1 MCYSPIFIGN
11 NLFLLQ
17 KFCSFALELKGLRV
31 TARGCPL
38 VLFAKIMITAQA
50 LGNTIANYLNDNG
63 LFLVDIE
70 ITKDNDI
77 TVSIESRES
86 DVKID
91 NCIDIDRIIAAEFDR
106 DVEDYS
112 LTVTSAGL
120 DQPFKVLDQYRK
132 FAGTEVEVVIKG
144 GGKVK
149 GILSAVNEESFE
161 ITTSKM
167 VKVEG
172 SKKKV
177 QQDTVTAYSYDG
189 IKSCKPVIK
198 FK

>member
-1 MCYSPIFIGN
+1 M
-11 NLFLLQ
+11 
-17 KFCSFALELKGLRV
+17 

-38 VLFAKIMITAQA
+38 VLFEKIMITAEA

-120 DQPFKVLDQYRK
+120 DQPFKVVDQYRK
-132 FAGTEVEVVIKG
+132 FTGTEVEVVVKG

-149 GILSAVNEESFE
+149 GILSAVNEASFE

-177 QQDTVTAYSYDG
+177 QQDTVTEYTYEG

>member
-1 MCYSPIFIGN
+1 
-11 NLFLLQ
+11 
-17 KFCSFALELKGLRV
+17 
-31 TARGCPL
+31 
-38 VLFAKIMITAQA
+38 MITAEA
-50 LGNTIANYLNDNG
+50 LHGAIAGYLAEKG

-70 ITKDNDI
+70 ISKDNDI
-77 TVSIESRES
+77 TIAIESS
-86 DVKID
+86 DGDVKIE
-91 NCIDIDRIIAAEFDR
+91 NGVDIDHIVAGVFDR

-120 DQPFKVLDQYRK
+120 DQPFKVLQQYQK
-132 FAGTEVEVVIKG
+132 FVGSEVEVVVKG
-144 GGKVK
+144 GGKMK
-149 GILSAVNEESFE
+149 GVLSSATEEGFE
-161 ITTSKM
+161 VTVSKM

-177 QQDTVTAYSYDG
+177 QQDTVTAFAYDG

>member
-1 MCYSPIFIGN
+1 
-11 NLFLLQ
+11 
-17 KFCSFALELKGLRV
+17 
-31 TARGCPL
+31 
-38 VLFAKIMITAQA
+38 MITSEA
-50 LGNTIANYLNDNG
+50 LSNTIANYLTENG

-70 ITKDNDI
+70 ISKDNDI
-77 TVSIESRES
+77 TIAVESREN
-86 DVKID
+86 DVKIE
-91 NCIDIDRIIAAEFDR
+91 NCIDIDRIVSGVFDR

-120 DQPFKVLDQYRK
+120 DQPFKVLDQYIK
-132 FAGTEVEVVIKG
+132 FTGSEVEVVIKG

-149 GILSAVNEESFE
+149 GILSKADEAGFE

-177 QQDTVTAYSYDG
+177 QQDTVTPYTYDG
-189 IKSCKPVIK
+189 IKSCKPVIN

>member
-1 MCYSPIFIGN
+1 M
-11 NLFLLQ
+11 
-17 KFCSFALELKGLRV
+17 
-31 TARGCPL
+31 TACGCPL
-38 VLFAKIMITAQA
+38 VLFTTIMITQEA
-50 LGNTIANYLNDNG
+50 LKNTIAGYLEFNG

-77 TVSIESRES
+77 TITIEKSEGS
-86 DVKID
+86 VKVE
-91 NCIDIDRIIAAEFDR
+91 NCIAIDKIVSTAFDR

-120 DQPFKVLDQYRK
+120 DQPFKVLGQYEK
-132 FAGTEVEVVIKG
+132 FNGAEVEVVLKQ

-149 GILSAVNEESFE
+149 GILGGITPEGFE

-167 VKVEG
+167 VKMEG
-172 SKKKV
+172 AKKKV
-177 QQDTVTAYSYDG
+177 QQDTVTPYTFEQ

>member
-1 MCYSPIFIGN
+1 
-11 NLFLLQ
+11 
-17 KFCSFALELKGLRV
+17 
-31 TARGCPL
+31 
-38 VLFAKIMITAQA
+38 MITSEA
-50 LGNTIANYLNDNG
+50 LSGAIANYLNDNG

-70 ITKDNDI
+70 ISKDNDI
-77 TVSIESRES
+77 TVAIESREA

-91 NCIDIDRIIAAEFDR
+91 NCIDIDRIISGIFDR

-120 DQPFKVLDQYRK
+120 DQPFKVLDQYLK
-132 FAGTEVEVVIKG
+132 FVGSEVEVVVKG
-144 GGKVK
+144 GGKMK
-149 GILSAVNEESFE
+149 GILTAASQEGFE
-161 ITTSKM
+161 VTVSKM

-177 QQDTVTAYSYDG
+177 QQDTVTAFAYDNV
-189 IKSCKPVIK
+189 KSCKPVIK

>member
-1 MCYSPIFIGN
+1 
-11 NLFLLQ
+11 
-17 KFCSFALELKGLRV
+17 
-31 TARGCPL
+31 
-38 VLFAKIMITAQA
+38 MITSEA
-50 LGNTIANYLNDNG
+50 LSGAIANYLNDNG

-70 ITKDNDI
+70 ISKDNDI
-77 TVSIESRES
+77 TIAIESRDA

-91 NCIDIDRIIAAEFDR
+91 NCIDIDHIISGVFDR

-120 DQPFKVLDQYRK
+120 DQPFKVLDQYLK
-132 FAGTEVEVVIKG
+132 FIGSEVEVVVKG

-149 GILSAVNEESFE
+149 GILSAADEASFE
-161 ITTSKM
+161 ITVSKM

-177 QQDTVTAYSYDG
+177 QQDTVTAFAYDNV
-189 IKSCKPVIK
+189 KSCKPVIK

>member
-1 MCYSPIFIGN
+1 MR
-11 NLFLLQ
+11 
-17 KFCSFALELKGLRV
+17 GLRV
-31 TARGCPL
+31 TACGCPP
-38 VLFAKIMITAQA
+38 VLYDKTMITAEA

-70 ITKDNDI
+70 ITKDSDI
-77 TVSIESRES
+77 TVSIEKHQG
-86 DVKID
+86 DVSID
-91 NCIDIDRIIAAEFDR
+91 NCIDIDRIVSANFDR

-120 DQPFKVLDQYRK
+120 DQPFKVLDQYLK
-132 FAGTEVEVVIKG
+132 FMGSEVEVVVKG

-149 GILSAVNEESFE
+149 GTLSAANNESFE
-161 ITTSKM
+161 LTTSKM

-177 QQDTVTAYSYDG
+177 QQDTVTAYTYEG

>member
-1 MCYSPIFIGN
+1 
-11 NLFLLQ
+11 
-17 KFCSFALELKGLRV
+17 
-31 TARGCPL
+31 
-38 VLFAKIMITAQA
+38 MITAEA
-50 LGNTIANYLNDNG
+50 LHGAIAGYLAEKG

-70 ITKDNDI
+70 ISRDNDI
-77 TVSIESRES
+77 TIAIESSEG
-86 DVKID
+86 DVKIE
-91 NCIDIDRIIAAEFDR
+91 NCVDIDHIVAGVFDR

-120 DQPFKVLDQYRK
+120 DQPFKVLQQYQK
-132 FAGTEVEVVIKG
+132 FVGSEVEVVVKG
-144 GGKVK
+144 GGKMK
-149 GILSAVNEESFE
+149 GVLSSATEEGFE
-161 ITTSKM
+161 VTVSKM

-177 QQDTVTAYSYDG
+177 QQDTVTAFAYDG

>member
-1 MCYSPIFIGN
+1 
-11 NLFLLQ
+11 
-17 KFCSFALELKGLRV
+17 
-31 TARGCPL
+31 
-38 VLFAKIMITAQA
+38 MITAEA
-50 LGNTIANYLNDNG
+50 LHGAIAGYLAEKG

-70 ITKDNDI
+70 ISRDNDI
-77 TVSIESRES
+77 TIAIESSEG
-86 DVKID
+86 DVKIE
-91 NCIDIDRIIAAEFDR
+91 NCVDIDHIVAGVFDR

-120 DQPFKVLDQYRK
+120 DQPFKVLQQYQK
-132 FAGTEVEVVIKG
+132 FVGSEVEVVVKG
-144 GGKVK
+144 GGKMK
-149 GILSAVNEESFE
+149 GVLSSATEESFE
-161 ITTSKM
+161 VTVSKM

-177 QQDTVTAYSYDG
+177 QQDTVTAFAYDG

>member
-1 MCYSPIFIGN
+1 
-11 NLFLLQ
+11 
-17 KFCSFALELKGLRV
+17 
-31 TARGCPL
+31 
-38 VLFAKIMITAQA
+38 MITAEA
-50 LGNTIANYLNDNG
+50 LHGAIAGYLAEKG

-70 ITKDNDI
+70 ISKDNDI
-77 TVSIESRES
+77 TIAIESSEG
-86 DVKID
+86 DVKIE
-91 NCIDIDRIIAAEFDR
+91 NCVDIDHIVAGVFDR

-120 DQPFKVLDQYRK
+120 DQPFKVLQQYQK
-132 FAGTEVEVVIKG
+132 FVGSEVEVVVKG
-144 GGKVK
+144 GGKMK
-149 GILSAVNEESFE
+149 GVLSSATEEGFKV
-161 ITTSKM
+161 TVSKM

-177 QQDTVTAYSYDG
+177 QQDTVTAFAYDG

>member
-1 MCYSPIFIGN
+1 M
-11 NLFLLQ
+11 
-17 KFCSFALELKGLRV
+17 
-31 TARGCPL
+31 TACGCPL
-38 VLFAKIMITAQA
+38 VLFHMIMITKEA
-50 LGNTIANYLNDNG
+50 LSEIISNYLNDNG

-70 ITKDNDI
+70 VSQENDI
-77 TVSIESRES
+77 TITIERHEGA
-86 DVKID
+86 VKVD
-91 NCIDIDRIIAAEFDR
+91 DCIAIDRIVSANFDR

-132 FAGTEVEVVIKG
+132 FNGSEVEVVLKK

-149 GILSAVNEESFE
+149 GMLSGYNAEGIE

-167 VKVEG
+167 VKKEG
-172 SKKKV
+172 FKKKV
-177 QQDTVTAYSYDG
+177 QEDTVTAYTFAEV
-189 IKSCKPVIK
+189 KSCKPVIK

>member
-1 MCYSPIFIGN
+1 
-11 NLFLLQ
+11 
-17 KFCSFALELKGLRV
+17 
-31 TARGCPL
+31 
-38 VLFAKIMITAQA
+38 MITAEA
-50 LGNTIANYLNDNG
+50 LHGAIAGYLAERG

-70 ITKDNDI
+70 ISKDNDI
-77 TVSIESRES
+77 TIAIESSEG
-86 DVKID
+86 DVKIE
-91 NCIDIDRIIAAEFDR
+91 NCVDIDHIVAGVFDR

-120 DQPFKVLDQYRK
+120 DQPFKVLQQYQK
-132 FAGTEVEVVIKG
+132 FVGSEVEVVVKG
-144 GGKVK
+144 GGKMK
-149 GILSAVNEESFE
+149 GVLSSATEEGFE
-161 ITTSKM
+161 VTVSKM

-177 QQDTVTAYSYDG
+177 QQDTVTAFAYDG

>member
-1 MCYSPIFIGN
+1 M
-11 NLFLLQ
+11 
-17 KFCSFALELKGLRV
+17 

-38 VLFAKIMITAQA
+38 VLSIEIMITKDA
-50 LGNTIANYLNDNG
+50 LAGAIANYLNDKG

-70 ITKDNDI
+70 ISKDNDI
-77 TVSIESRES
+77 TVAIESREG
-86 DVKID
+86 DVKIE
-91 NCIDIDRIIAAEFDR
+91 NCVDIDRIIGGIFDR

-120 DQPFKVLDQYRK
+120 DQPFKVLEQYLK
-132 FAGTEVEVVIKG
+132 FIGSEVEVVVKG
-144 GGKVK
+144 GGKMK
-149 GILSAVNEESFE
+149 GILSAANEEGFE
-161 ITTSKM
+161 LTTTKK

-177 QQDTVTAYSYDG
+177 DQETVTPFTYDAV
-189 IKSCKPVIK
+189 KSCKPVIK

>member
-1 MCYSPIFIGN
+1 M
-11 NLFLLQ
+11 
-17 KFCSFALELKGLRV
+17 
-31 TARGCPL
+31 TACGCPL
-38 VLFAKIMITAQA
+38 VLLTTDMITKEA
-50 LGNTIANYLNDNG
+50 LSVTIASYLDYNG

-77 TVSIESRES
+77 TITIESSEGS
-86 DVKID
+86 VKVDDCIAID
-91 NCIDIDRIIAAEFDR
+91 KIVSTAFDR

-112 LTVTSAGL
+112 LTVSSAGL
-120 DQPFKVLDQYRK
+120 DQPFKVIGQYWK
-132 FAGTEVEVVIKG
+132 FNGEEVEVVVKQ

-149 GILSAVNEESFE
+149 GILGGVTEEGFE

-167 VKVEG
+167 VKKEG
-172 SKKKV
+172 AKKKV
-177 QQDTVTAYSYDG
+177 QEDTVTPYTYEQ

>member
-1 MCYSPIFIGN
+1 
-11 NLFLLQ
+11 
-17 KFCSFALELKGLRV
+17 
-31 TARGCPL
+31 
-38 VLFAKIMITAQA
+38 MITAEA
-50 LGNTIANYLNDNG
+50 LHGAIAGYLAEKG

-70 ITKDNDI
+70 ISRDNDI
-77 TVSIESRES
+77 TIAIESSEG
-86 DVKID
+86 DVKIE
-91 NCIDIDRIIAAEFDR
+91 NCVDIDHIVAGVFDR

-120 DQPFKVLDQYRK
+120 DQPFKVLQQYQK
-132 FAGTEVEVVIKG
+132 FVGSEVEVGVKG
-144 GGKVK
+144 GGKMK
-149 GILSAVNEESFE
+149 GVLSSATEEGFE
-161 ITTSKM
+161 VTVSKM

-177 QQDTVTAYSYDG
+177 QQDTVTAFAYDG